1 MQRMCSILCYVW
13 LLHVFA
19 TSACVMHSEA
29 NLQLGGP
36 VNKFLQR
43 IWTVLFLAKTSQQ
56 QLYAVS
62 GLQESS

>member
-1 MQRMCSILCYVW
+1 
-13 LLHVFA
+13 
-19 TSACVMHSEA
+19 MHSEA

-62 GLQESS
+62 GLQESSW